1 MKCTGNVVNTNSGVP
16 ANVPRQKNDTK
27 TTLLFIETVF
37 RGLRGVK
44 KISKKYMNKGKNF
57 VSKFKSMN
65 QWLAILLNL
74 KKQKIHFYTKNRTS
88 QKKLK
93 S

>member
-44 KISKKYMNKGKNF
+44 K
-57 VSKFKSMN
+57 
-65 QWLAILLNL
+65 
-74 KKQKIHFYTKNRTS
+74 S
-88 QKKLK
+88 QKNI
-93 S
+93 

>member
-1 MKCTGNVVNTNSGVP
+1 
-16 ANVPRQKNDTK
+16 
-27 TTLLFIETVF
+27 
-37 RGLRGVK
+37 
-44 KISKKYMNKGKNF
+44 MNKGKNF